1 MFDTDKAREFFS
13 WKITIIGILLVTI
26 VAIICITLLA
36 QFGNGKFVIAPKIF
50 SCTLVSHGNFSW
62 PYMMVIC
69 FTVLWF
75 VMIASAI
82 VLHHQLKKSG
92 RSLRNSLN
100 RNAVSSR
107 STRTTDQL
115 KASINR
121 LESGMTK
128 RVVIMVISYTL
139 LYLPCKY
146 QYSTILCK
154 FWLIWSRYLY

>member
-1 MFDTDKAREFFS
+1 MTKTRGSYYSGYGNHCFYFQNI
-13 WKITIIGILLVTI
+13 WIQCWMWWI
-26 VAIICITLLA
+26 VRPVKQI
-36 QFGNGKFVIAPKIF
+36 FVF

-100 RNAVSSR
+100 RRDVAVS
-107 STRTTDQL
+107 TRRANDQL